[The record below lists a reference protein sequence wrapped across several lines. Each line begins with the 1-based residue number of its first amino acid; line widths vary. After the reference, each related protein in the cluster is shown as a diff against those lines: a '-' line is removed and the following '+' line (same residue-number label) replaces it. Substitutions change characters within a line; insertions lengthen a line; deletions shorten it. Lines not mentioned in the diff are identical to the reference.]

1 MKLYLFFILSLYWL
15 PIIAD
20 APVSGDRVSYGA
32 VFLKNNTKWD
42 LKITANLKDEWDNI
56 TPTEW
61 LVPSQGTEKMANL
74 FFLSNISFTPAVED
88 ESKVQPWL
96 RKTYP
101 VRITSRPQEKDLI
114 IYINKSRFGNRW
126 DIKQRFVAA
135 AKIEY
140 GGPTG
145 YNLKVEMR

>member
-1 MKLYLFFILSLYWL
+1 M
-15 PIIAD
+15 AD
-20 APVSGDRVSYGA
+20 
-32 VFLKNNTKWD
+32 
-42 LKITANLKDEWDNI
+42 LKDEWDNI

-74 FFLSNISFTPAVED
+74 FFLGNIRFTPEVDD
-88 ESKVQPWL
+88 ESKVAEWL

-101 VRITSRPQEKDLI
+101 IRITSRPQEKDLI
-114 IYINKSRFGNRW
+114 IYINKSIFGNRW
-126 DIKQRFVAA
+126 DIKQRFVTA

-145 YNLKVEMR
+145 YELKILIR